1 MIANPHFDSN
11 MISITVRFPEENVA
25 YVRRAAKARRVE
37 DSQIW
42 RELVDK
48 GIYQHHAEEHR
59 LWTILKLTVRTLSAV
74 HRMAER
80 VDPSIIEIA
89 ERDAREALEMENTL

>member
-1 MIANPHFDSN
+1 MAESPQNN
-11 MISITVRFPEENVA
+11 LYMISITVRFPEENVA
-25 YVRRAAKARRVE
+25 YVRRAAKARRV
-37 DSQIW
+37 DDAQIW

-59 LWTILKLTVRTLSAV
+59 LRTILNLTVRTLSAV
-74 HRMAER
+74 NRMAER

-89 ERDAREALEMENTL
+89 EQDAREAPEMENIL